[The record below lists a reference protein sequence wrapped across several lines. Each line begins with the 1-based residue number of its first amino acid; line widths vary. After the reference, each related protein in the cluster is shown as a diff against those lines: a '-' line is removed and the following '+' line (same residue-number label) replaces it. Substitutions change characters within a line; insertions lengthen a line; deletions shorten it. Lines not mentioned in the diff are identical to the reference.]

1 MSFLKGRIQLSDN
14 QTTDI
19 RTRSTWLGYL
29 ALPCCTYLNLKRI
42 QLPDDSDDEQLV
54 DEQDLEYES
63 QPYMPRH
70 IPTFQTQN
78 SQQILSKNPF
88 ARAEEPPEEDGKSI
102 QAELED
108 SGQTNQAE
116 GSEELVEFNGTSFA
130 TRNYENEPD
139 WTELYHDDDGSDKE
153 NESKGKEE
161 QVDALDD
168 TQKVTEEVDVFDKKQ
183 NEKIPQIE
191 KEVLHLLPLPE
202 LSEEIPPNMIHK
214 SLSLEKSLYGEEPLT
229 SGSRSSH
236 RQSLSLNRFSQLSF
250 SSYIQSTEDS
260 SEPEQ
265 QDRLMDPLSVQIEQI
280 DKTEPILP
288 APSSLVDD
296 KAENTTVDE
305 EVSEDPLIKSNSV
318 INKESNSESNQS
330 GIDFLRRGSSSFI
343 EAAAPAIAR
352 FMTHVTGDE
361 QSFAPM
367 SLLSVLAESPPSAE
381 DVIEE
386 EEELFDFS
394 KVVEIGKNMK
404 GFSEE
409 LVESSIRMLNDVA
422 TRVKTTVEQQQDD
435 DVVNQEEEEEDH
447 DNDWMHT
454 YL

>member
-14 QTTDI
+14 QARDI
-19 RTRSTWLGYL
+19 RTRNTWLGYL

-54 DEQDLEYES
+54 DEQDLEYEP
-63 QPYMPRH
+63 QPYMPSH

-102 QAELED
+102 QTELED
-108 SGQTNQAE
+108 SGQTNVQAE
-116 GSEELVEFNGTSFA
+116 GSEELVEFNSTSFA

-168 TQKVTEEVDVFDKKQ
+168 TQKVTEELDVFDKKQ
-183 NEKIPQIE
+183 
-191 KEVLHLLPLPE
+191 E

-250 SSYIQSTEDS
+250 SSYIQSAEDS
-260 SEPEQ
+260 SESGQ
-265 QDRLMDPLSVQIEQI
+265 QDRLMDPLSVQIEQV
-280 DKTEPILP
+280 DKTGPILT
-288 APSSLVDD
+288 ASNSLVDD
-296 KAENTTVDE
+296 KAENTTVNE

-318 INKESNSESNQS
+318 INKESNSESNQNS
-330 GIDFLRRGSSSFI
+330 IDFLRRGSSSFI
-343 EAAAPAIAR
+343 EAARPVIAR
-352 FMTHVTGDE
+352 IVTHVTGDE

-367 SLLSVLAESPPSAE
+367 SFLSALAESPSSAE
-381 DVIEE
+381 DVTE

-422 TRVKTTVEQQQDD
+422 TRVKTAVEQQQDD
-435 DVVNQEEEEEDH
+435 DVVSQEEEEDDH

-454 YL
+454 

>member
-1 MSFLKGRIQLSDN
+1 
-14 QTTDI
+14 
-19 RTRSTWLGYL
+19 
-29 ALPCCTYLNLKRI
+29 
-42 QLPDDSDDEQLV
+42 
-54 DEQDLEYES
+54 
-63 QPYMPRH
+63 MPSH

-88 ARAEEPPEEDGKSI
+88 ARAEEPPEEDGKPI

-108 SGQTNQAE
+108 SGQTNVQAE
-116 GSEELVEFNGTSFA
+116 GSEELVEFNSTSFA

-153 NESKGKEE
+153 NENKGKEE

-168 TQKVTEEVDVFDKKQ
+168 TQKVTDELDVFDKKQ

-214 SLSLEKSLYGEEPLT
+214 SSSLEKSLYGEEPLT

-250 SSYIQSTEDS
+250 SSYTQPTEDS
-260 SEPEQ
+260 SERGQ
-265 QDRLMDPLSVQIEQI
+265 QDRPMDPLSVQIEQI
-280 DKTEPILP
+280 DKTEPTLP
-288 APSSLVDD
+288 ASSSLVDNN
-296 KAENTTVDE
+296 ANTTVDE

-367 SLLSVLAESPPSAE
+367 SLLSILAESPPSAE
-381 DVIEE
+381 DVTE

-409 LVESSIRMLNDVA
+409 LVENSIRMLNDVA
-422 TRVKTTVEQQQDD
+422 TRVKTTVEQQQYD
-435 DVVNQEEEEEDH
+435 DVVSQEEEEENH

>member
-14 QTTDI
+14 QDRNI
-19 RTRSTWLGYL
+19 RTRNTWLGYL

-54 DEQDLEYES
+54 DEQDLEYEP
-63 QPYMPRH
+63 QPYMPSH

-88 ARAEEPPEEDGKSI
+88 ARAEEPSDEDGKSI
-102 QAELED
+102 QTELED
-108 SGQTNQAE
+108 SGQTSVQAQ
-116 GSEELVEFNGTSFA
+116 GSEELVEFNSTSFA

-168 TQKVTEEVDVFDKKQ
+168 TQKVTEELDVFDKKQ
-183 NEKIPQIE
+183 EEKIPQIE

-214 SLSLEKSLYGEEPLT
+214 SLSLEISLYGEEPLT

-250 SSYIQSTEDS
+250 SSYIQSAEDS
-260 SEPEQ
+260 SESGQ
-265 QDRLMDPLSVQIEQI
+265 QDRLMDPLSVQTEQI
-280 DKTEPILP
+280 DKTEPTP
-288 APSSLVDD
+288 TASSSLVDD
-296 KAENTTVDE
+296 KAEKTTVDE

-318 INKESNSESNQS
+318 INKESNSESNQN

-343 EAAAPAIAR
+343 EAAAR

-361 QSFAPM
+361 QPFAPM
-367 SLLSVLAESPPSAE
+367 SFLSVLAESPPSAE
-381 DVIEE
+381 DVTEE

-394 KVVEIGKNMK
+394 KVVEIGKSMK
-404 GFSEE
+404 SFSEE
-409 LVESSIRMLNDVA
+409 LVESSIRMLNDVG

-435 DVVNQEEEEEDH
+435 DVVSQEEEEDAH
-447 DNDWMHT
+447 DNDWLDIHI
-454 YL
+454 